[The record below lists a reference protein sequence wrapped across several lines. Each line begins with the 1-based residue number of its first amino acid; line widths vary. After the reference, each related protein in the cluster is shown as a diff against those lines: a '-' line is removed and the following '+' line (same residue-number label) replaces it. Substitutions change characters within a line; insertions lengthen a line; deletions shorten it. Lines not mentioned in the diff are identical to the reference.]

1 MEKVFLTYSE
11 YVALKDLFIPSTLR
25 AWLRHWS
32 ASTSADLMWQS
43 WDWSRWKLQTSK
55 TGNEIQITADSLYK
69 SASGGLAYWN
79 KPLTQ
84 EVPIGVCG
92 FSGGLNLGPSVCK
105 AGMLTATQWNHQ
117 KYAVAF
123 FGIWCLVLI
132 HNTFPTKFKTCF
144 EVKLR
149 WWVWPDWLRSFADFS
164 FPSLQSFPF
173 WLHLATNI

>member
-1 MEKVFLTYSE
+1 MSKKHIILCIIINRTDLIYYTNLIYTCDILNNDIVKWGDGDFFFLQFSLRHCPLVQLKMEKVFLTYSE

-25 AWLRHWS
+25 VWLRHWS

-84 EVPIGVCG
+84 EVPIGICG
-92 FSGGLNLGPSVCK
+92 SSG
-105 AGMLTATQWNHQ
+105 A
-117 KYAVAF
+117 
-123 FGIWCLVLI
+123 
-132 HNTFPTKFKTCF
+132 
-144 EVKLR
+144 
-149 WWVWPDWLRSFADFS
+149 
-164 FPSLQSFPF
+164 
-173 WLHLATNI
+173 